1 LSGLTVYLHRKE
13 DGVEELRQRKLI
25 RIWDG
30 DGDRRPCLVV
40 MRGSNEY
47 DWTTAR
53 DIECASRANLSEKGV
68 DNVSPDELEDGIGEA
83 GGIKPLH

>member
-1 LSGLTVYLHRKE
+1 
-13 DGVEELRQRKLI
+13 
-25 RIWDG
+25 
-30 DGDRRPCLVV
+30 
-40 MRGSNEY
+40 MRGSNKY

>member
-1 LSGLTVYLHRKE
+1 MGLTVYLHRKE
-13 DGVEELRQRKLI
+13 NGVEELRRKKI
-25 RIWDG
+25 NQNWYG

-53 DIECASRANLSEKGV
+53 DIGCASGANLSEKGV
-68 DNVSPDELEDGIGEA
+68 DNVSPDE
-83 GGIKPLH
+83 